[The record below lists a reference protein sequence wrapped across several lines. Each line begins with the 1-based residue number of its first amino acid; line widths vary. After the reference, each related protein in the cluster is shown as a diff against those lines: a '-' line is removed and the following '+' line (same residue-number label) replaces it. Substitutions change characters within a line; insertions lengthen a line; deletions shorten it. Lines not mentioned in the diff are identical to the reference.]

1 MATTRG
7 FVHKIEI
14 GREGLV
20 TVSLIETDGTISNY
34 VIRDLDA
41 DPERFNERL
50 SKLGILR
57 DAMNRAEPVEIEHT
71 DTQQGQEIQRAARIT
86 RDALAFSGT
95 IGTLAG
101 LVLDIVVHTE
111 NRAQGNGERSDMALV
126 SILSTDLTPEGVMLD
141 LQIPERGI
149 AEQQLEIIRDAQTYG
164 RLVRFYVTDSR
175 RIISVAVDS
184 NPNSFSDKNALEL
197 DGFVESLS
205 LIRMP
210 HVDSSGKS
218 SSLAHVRFTTTPP
231 FTGAGNTVG
240 FTPFTPITVD
250 LLVPKGSLT
259 YDLFEAGL
267 RDNNRMRVSTVFL
280 NLTDKPGDTGTDD
293 SGANTGESDIGS
305 VATTHKTTFRD
316 NALLMMLSTQRLRV
330 TDKLNIDQSEVVQIG
345 IAFAAELL
353 APLASAS
360 RPVWITISRR
370 SLDHGPEG
378 FECTEGLPTSDLRPQ
393 TLRDLRIPYPA
404 VWTGIGCFNAGVYR
418 FQFCLPVSFKIV
430 VDGKELC
437 LHRAE
442 KIDSTRDTNALD
454 AHIETGET
462 DLMTSSDTGNI
473 FKKKSPCEI
482 MFAHACLCGEHEV
495 QVLIENWI
503 CEYKLIMDIYRIR

>member
-34 VIRDLDA
+34 IIRDLDA

-50 SKLGILR
+50 SKLAILR
-57 DAMNRAEPVEIEHT
+57 DAMDRAEPVEIEHT
-71 DTQQGQEIQRAARIT
+71 GGEQGEEIQRAARIT
-86 RDALAFSGT
+86 RDQLASPGV
-95 IGTLAG
+95 IEAVAG
-101 LVLDIVVHTE
+101 LVLDIVVHAE
-111 NRAQGNGERSDMALV
+111 NRALGDGERSDMALI
-126 SILSTDLTPEGVMLD
+126 SILATDLTPQGVMLD
-141 LQIPERGI
+141 LQIPERGV
-149 AEQQLEIIRDAQTYG
+149 AEQQLEIIRDAQTHG
-164 RLVRFYVTDSR
+164 RLVRFNVTGGGTTDYK
-175 RIISVAVDS
+175 RIIAVAVDN
-184 NPNSFSDKNALEL
+184 NPNPFGDQNALEL

-210 HVDSSGKS
+210 HVGPSGKA
-218 SSLAHVRFTTTPP
+218 SSLAHVRFTTAPP
-231 FTGAGNTVG
+231 FNGAGNTVG
-240 FTPFTPITVD
+240 LIPFTPTTVD

-267 RDNNRMRVSTVFL
+267 RDNNRMRVSAVFL
-280 NLTDKPGDTGTDD
+280 NLTDKPDDTGTDD
-293 SGANTGESDIGS
+293 NGN
-305 VATTHKTTFRD
+305 VATHKVAFRN
-316 NALLMMLSTQRLRV
+316 NALLTMLSAQRLRV
-330 TDKLNIDQSEVVQIG
+330 TDRLAIDQPDQIQIG

-360 RPVWITISRR
+360 RPVWITISRK

-418 FQFCLPVSFKIV
+418 FQLCLPVPFRIF
-430 VDGKELC
+430 VDGEELC
-437 LHRAE
+437 LHKAE
-442 KIDSTRDTNALD
+442 NTSVTTETDTTGSTT
-454 AHIETGET
+454 HIETGITVVTQRER
-462 DLMTSSDTGNI
+462 
-473 FKKKSPCEI
+473 PCEV
-482 MFAHACLCGEHEV
+482 MFAHACLCGDHEV
-495 QVLIENWI
+495 RVEIDHWI
-503 CEYKLIMDIYRIR
+503 CEYRFIMDVYRIR